1 MERSIE
7 LSRVNKVSCQIFQT
21 VKNSSSSIWPC
32 LHSFAPS
39 TRVGIFLKTKMFFL
53 RLINGTV
60 FGHESAGFRKQSPLQ
75 SGALLKHCVGEF
87 IHHTVIALYFAC
99 SFRNAIFPAFLF
111 GRRAKTTQSCYIW
124 TRFFYLNILIRV
136 DRAFDSLSHSFCFQ
150 YLLVKNCI
158 LFIKQDCWTEGKA
171 GRNITV
177 ERISELPELYERPRF
192 GQMGASQHFGERY
205 SQGRDV
211 YQRYGPGQFASK
223 GYGGKESFRRDFRP
237 NRFPEGKNR
246 DHVMNQ
252 HRKNI
257 SQKFDD
263 WLDWRNCFLDSVF

>member
-1 MERSIE
+1 M
-7 LSRVNKVSCQIFQT
+7 LSSFQ
-21 VKNSSSSIWPC
+21 
-32 LHSFAPS
+32 
-39 TRVGIFLKTKMFFL
+39 R
-53 RLINGTV
+53 
-60 FGHESAGFRKQSPLQ
+60 
-75 SGALLKHCVGEF
+75 
-87 IHHTVIALYFAC
+87 
-99 SFRNAIFPAFLF
+99 
-111 GRRAKTTQSCYIW
+111 
-124 TRFFYLNILIRV
+124 FYLDGGRKRLNYVTYGRVLFIYLFISAFKTILIHV
-136 DRAFDSLSHSFCFQ
+136 DRAFDFLSLF
-150 YLLVKNCI
+150 LLSIPFGKNCI

-237 NRFPEGKNR
+237 NRFPEGKHR

-263 WLDWRNCFLDSVF
+263 WLDWRNCL

>member
-1 MERSIE
+1 M
-7 LSRVNKVSCQIFQT
+7 
-21 VKNSSSSIWPC
+21 
-32 LHSFAPS
+32 
-39 TRVGIFLKTKMFFL
+39 
-53 RLINGTV
+53 
-60 FGHESAGFRKQSPLQ
+60 
-75 SGALLKHCVGEF
+75 
-87 IHHTVIALYFAC
+87 
-99 SFRNAIFPAFLF
+99 
-111 GRRAKTTQSCYIW
+111 
-124 TRFFYLNILIRV
+124 
-136 DRAFDSLSHSFCFQ
+136 
-150 YLLVKNCI
+150 KNCI

-192 GQMGASQHFGERY
+192 GQMGTSQHFGERY

-263 WLDWRNCFLDSVF
+263 WLD

>member
-1 MERSIE
+1 MDAYYLFIYLFIYFRFQNHPDTCRQGLWLSLSLFL
-7 LSRVNKVSCQIFQT
+7 LSR
-21 VKNSSSSIWPC
+21 
-32 LHSFAPS
+32 SF
-39 TRVGIFLKTKMFFL
+39 G
-53 RLINGTV
+53 
-60 FGHESAGFRKQSPLQ
+60 
-75 SGALLKHCVGEF
+75 
-87 IHHTVIALYFAC
+87 
-99 SFRNAIFPAFLF
+99 
-111 GRRAKTTQSCYIW
+111 
-124 TRFFYLNILIRV
+124 
-136 DRAFDSLSHSFCFQ
+136 
-150 YLLVKNCI
+150 KNCI

-223 GYGGKESFRRDFRP
+223 GYGGKESFRRDVRP
-237 NRFPEGKNR
+237 NRFPEGKHR

-263 WLDWRNCFLDSVF
+263 WLD

>member
-1 MERSIE
+1 MDAYF
-7 LSRVNKVSCQIFQT
+7 LLIFIYLFIYLFI
-21 VKNSSSSIWPC
+21 SD
-32 LHSFAPS
+32 F
-39 TRVGIFLKTKMFFL
+39 KT
-53 RLINGTV
+53 
-60 FGHESAGFRKQSPLQ
+60 
-75 SGALLKHCVGEF
+75 
-87 IHHTVIALYFAC
+87 
-99 SFRNAIFPAFLF
+99 
-111 GRRAKTTQSCYIW
+111 
-124 TRFFYLNILIRV
+124 ILIRV
-136 DRAFDSLSHSFCFQ
+136 DRAFDSLSLF
-150 YLLVKNCI
+150 LLSRLFGKSCL

-263 WLDWRNCFLDSVF
+263 WLD

>member
-1 MERSIE
+1 
-7 LSRVNKVSCQIFQT
+7 
-21 VKNSSSSIWPC
+21 
-32 LHSFAPS
+32 
-39 TRVGIFLKTKMFFL
+39 MF
-53 RLINGTV
+53 IN
-60 FGHESAGFRKQSPLQ
+60 Q
-75 SGALLKHCVGEF
+75 
-87 IHHTVIALYFAC
+87 
-99 SFRNAIFPAFLF
+99 N
-111 GRRAKTTQSCYIW
+111 
-124 TRFFYLNILIRV
+124 
-136 DRAFDSLSHSFCFQ
+136 
-150 YLLVKNCI
+150 
-158 LFIKQDCWTEGKA
+158 CWTEGKA

-192 GQMGASQHFGERY
+192 GQMGSSQHFGERY

-223 GYGGKESFRRDFRP
+223 GYGGKDSFRRDFRP

-263 WLDWRNCFLDSVF
+263 WLD

>member
-1 MERSIE
+1 M
-7 LSRVNKVSCQIFQT
+7 LWYFQRFH
-21 VKNSSSSIWPC
+21 
-32 LHSFAPS
+32 LD
-39 TRVGIFLKTKMFFL
+39 
-53 RLINGTV
+53 
-60 FGHESAGFRKQSPLQ
+60 
-75 SGALLKHCVGEF
+75 
-87 IHHTVIALYFAC
+87 
-99 SFRNAIFPAFLF
+99 
-111 GRRAKTTQSCYIW
+111 GRRKRFNYATYGRVIFIYLFIYLFPLSKPSWYVW
-124 TRFFYLNILIRV
+124 TGPLTF
-136 DRAFDSLSHSFCFQ
+136 SHSFCFQ
-150 YLLVKNCI
+150 YRLVKNCI

-192 GQMGASQHFGERY
+192 GQMGSSQHFGERY

-237 NRFPEGKNR
+237 NRFPEGKHR

-263 WLDWRNCFLDSVF
+263 WLD

>member
-1 MERSIE
+1 MLFEECDRISSVLNLDGGQKRLHYATYERVLFIIYSA
-7 LSRVNKVSCQIFQT
+7 F
-21 VKNSSSSIWPC
+21 KN
-32 LHSFAPS
+32 
-39 TRVGIFLKTKMFFL
+39 M
-53 RLINGTV
+53 
-60 FGHESAGFRKQSPLQ
+60 
-75 SGALLKHCVGEF
+75 
-87 IHHTVIALYFAC
+87 
-99 SFRNAIFPAFLF
+99 
-111 GRRAKTTQSCYIW
+111 
-124 TRFFYLNILIRV
+124 IRV
-136 DRAFDSLSHSFCFQ
+136 DRAFDSLSLF
-150 YLLVKNCI
+150 LLSRLFGKNCI
-158 LFIKQDCWTEGKA
+158 LFTEQDCWTEGKA

-192 GQMGASQHFGERY
+192 GQMGSSQHFGERY

-237 NRFPEGKNR
+237 NRFPEGKNK

-263 WLDWRNCFLDSVF
+263 WLD

>member
-1 MERSIE
+1 M
-7 LSRVNKVSCQIFQT
+7 LSFQ
-21 VKNSSSSIWPC
+21 
-32 LHSFAPS
+32 
-39 TRVGIFLKTKMFFL
+39 R
-53 RLINGTV
+53 
-60 FGHESAGFRKQSPLQ
+60 
-75 SGALLKHCVGEF
+75 
-87 IHHTVIALYFAC
+87 
-99 SFRNAIFPAFLF
+99 
-111 GRRAKTTQSCYIW
+111 
-124 TRFFYLNILIRV
+124 FYLDGGRKRLNHVTYERVFFTYLFISAFKNILIRV

-150 YLLVKNCI
+150 YLFVKNCI

-192 GQMGASQHFGERY
+192 GQMGSSQHFGERY